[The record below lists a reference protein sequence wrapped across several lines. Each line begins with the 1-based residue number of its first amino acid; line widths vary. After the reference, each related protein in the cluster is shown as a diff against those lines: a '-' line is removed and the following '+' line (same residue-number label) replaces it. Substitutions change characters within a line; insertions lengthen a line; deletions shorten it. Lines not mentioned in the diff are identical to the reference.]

1 MSQRVTITSSRQK
14 DLSMS
19 KTIGTACVTAIVFA
33 VSATIVSNRSL
44 RATGAQPRVAVVAE
58 LFTSEGC
65 SSCPPAD
72 EVLTRLVTSQP
83 VAGVEIIALGEHVDY
98 WDRLGW
104 RDPFSSSLFTTRQSQ
119 YDARVFHGNSIYTP
133 QIVVDGASASVG
145 GDSAAVQRAIEKA
158 SRLPKAAVTVA
169 AHPGGGGPAVDVGVE
184 AGPELPL
191 RRPAD
196 VVLALTEDRLVTNVK
211 RGENSGRV
219 LTHSAVV
226 RSLSTIGVLSPGHRT
241 FSMTVPIAL
250 PAEWKREHVRLT
262 VLVQEAESRR
272 IIGAGTT
279 ALVKV
284 ISPDGGETAG
294 DARTSKP

>member
-1 MSQRVTITSSRQK
+1 MW
-14 DLSMS
+14 
-19 KTIGTACVTAIVFA
+19 KTIGGAWVIAIVFA
-33 VSATIVSNRSL
+33 LSAMSISNRSL
-44 RATGAQPRVAVVAE
+44 RAMGAQPRVAVIAE

-72 EVLTRLVTSQP
+72 EVLTRLVTSQL

-104 RDPFSSSLFTTRQSQ
+104 RDSFSSSLFTRRQSQ

-145 GDSAAVQRAIEKA
+145 SDSAAVQRAIEQA

-169 AHPGGGGPAVDVGVE
+169 THPGGAAPAVDVRVE

-191 RRPAD
+191 RQPAD
-196 VVLALTEDRLVTNVK
+196 VVLALTEDHLVTNVK

-226 RSLSTIGVLSPGHRT
+226 RSLTTIGMLSPEHRA
-241 FSMTVPIAL
+241 FSMTVPIVL
-250 PAEWKREHVRLT
+250 PAEWKRENVRLT

-272 IIGAGTT
+272 IIGSGTT
-279 ALVKV
+279 SLVNV
-284 ISPDGGETAG
+284 VSVNSAATAG
-294 DARTSKP
+294 DARTRTP

>member
-1 MSQRVTITSSRQK
+1 MW
-14 DLSMS
+14 
-19 KTIGTACVTAIVFA
+19 KTGGTACVIA
-33 VSATIVSNRSL
+33 VVVASSAMSVSNRSL
-44 RATGAQPRVAVVAE
+44 RAAGAPPRVAVIAE

-83 VAGVEIIALGEHVDY
+83 VSGVEIIALGEHVDY

-104 RDPFSSSLFTTRQSQ
+104 RDPFSSSLFTSRQSQ
-119 YDARVFHGNSIYTP
+119 YDAHVFHGNSIYTP

-145 GDSAAVQRAIEKA
+145 SDSAAVQRAIEKA
-158 SRLPKAAVTVA
+158 ARLPKAAVTVST
-169 AHPGGGGPAVDVGVE
+169 HPGGAVPAVDVRVE
-184 AGPELPL
+184 AGPELSL
-191 RRPAD
+191 RQPAD
-196 VVLALTEDRLVTNVK
+196 IVLALTEDHLVTSVK

-226 RSLSTIGVLSPGHRT
+226 RSLSTIGGLSPEHRT

-250 PAEWKREHVRLT
+250 PAEWKRENVRLT

-272 IIGAGTT
+272 IIGSGTT
-279 ALVKV
+279 SLVSV
-284 ISPDGGETAG
+284 VSLNRADTAA
-294 DARTSKP
+294 DARTRTP

>member
-1 MSQRVTITSSRQK
+1 MW
-14 DLSMS
+14 
-19 KTIGTACVTAIVFA
+19 KTVGTACLSVVVVAL
-33 VSATIVSNRSL
+33 SAMSVSNRSL
-44 RATGAQPRVAVVAE
+44 RATAAQPRVAVIAE

-83 VAGVEIIALGEHVDY
+83 VAGVEIIALGEHIDY

-104 RDPFSSSLFTTRQSQ
+104 RDPFSSRLFTRRQSQ

-133 QIVVDGASASVG
+133 QIVVDGASGSVG
-145 GDSAAVQRAIEKA
+145 SDAAAVQRAIEQA
-158 SRLPKAAVTVA
+158 SRLPKAAVRIA
-169 AHPGGGGPAVDVGVE
+169 PHPEGGEPAVDVRVE

-191 RRPAD
+191 RQPAD
-196 VVLALTEDRLVTNVK
+196 VVLALTEDHLVTNVK

-226 RSLSTIGVLSPGHRT
+226 RSLSTIGGLSPEHRT

-250 PAEWKREHVRLT
+250 LAEWKRENVRLT

-279 ALVKV
+279 LLVNV
-284 ISPDGGETAG
+284 VSRNSTATAG
-294 DARTSKP
+294 DARTRTP